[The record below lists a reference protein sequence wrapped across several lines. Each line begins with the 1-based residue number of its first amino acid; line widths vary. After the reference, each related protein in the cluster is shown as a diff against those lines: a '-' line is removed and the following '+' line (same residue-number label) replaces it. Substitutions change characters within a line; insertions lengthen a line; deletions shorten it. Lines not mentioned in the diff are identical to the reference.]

1 MDKDPGL
8 EMRRLSNDRDYWKRK
23 AAALERKYG
32 RLEGHAFI
40 ALVAVKHGKKWDSEV
55 LWFDD
60 ERENVQASRH
70 MRRQMM
76 ILAEELKDDGYVPEE
91 DQDGGKNGDRLPDK
105 VPDRQDPEEQV
116 RV

>member
-23 AAALERKYG
+23 SAALERKYG

-40 ALVAVKHGKKWDSEV
+40 ALVAVKHGKKWDSAV

-60 ERENVQASRH
+60 ERESVQASRH

-76 ILAEELKDDGYVPEE
+76 TLTEMLKDDGYVPEE
-91 DQDGGKNGDRLPDK
+91 EKDGGSGNDR
-105 VPDRQDPEEQV
+105 RIQDTVSERRDSAQ
-116 RV
+116 

>member
-60 ERENVQASRH
+60 ERESVQASRH

-76 ILAEELKDDGYVPEE
+76 MLTEMLKDDGYVPEE
-91 DQDGGKNGDRLPDK
+91 DQDGGKNGEQLPDK
-105 VPDRQDPEEQV
+105 VSDGGDSKEQV
-116 RV
+116 